1 LFHKI
6 AGWFAIFSLLSIC
19 TAGGMTNNSI
29 LEIRRKIYPQP
40 EKSSAQVGKYI
51 FHSAI
56 SQKNL
61 LGLQRK
67 SLFSLPEPSSISAQ
81 PVTIRILA
89 VRVAFLQ
96 EIPDDPTTTGDG
108 TFDFRPDSVFFAQE
122 GHQIDP
128 SPHNK
133 EYSESHL
140 QALKNYWEVVSEGKL
155 NIVFDVFPAASD
167 VVYELPR
174 PMAYYGSQRPDSG
187 LAEFFKDTWNL
198 VDQLTPSIDF
208 SQYQS
213 FVIFHAGSDQQS
225 NLSFS
230 PTNTPNDLFTGFIV
244 MGNPVPVDGGVFE
257 IGEGLIIP
265 ETVSQDTRI
274 GALNAVLAHEFGHQL
289 GLVDLYKTYDC
300 RTQRPTFTTQV
311 GDFSLMDNNAT
322 DVGVDLG
329 FRGPALGTLP
339 VYPDAWSRAYLGF
352 EVPVEIQNKQDVLI
366 KAAAL
371 LSDSTQIVKI
381 PINSQEY
388 FLLENRNQDLDGDGR
403 TDLRGDPV
411 TGVVLGPG
419 KLVGNTPVLTREYD
433 ALLPG
438 SGMLIWHVDEGEA
451 YLDCDGDGL
460 NNFLS
465 NQLQGDKE
473 RRFVSVEEADG
484 IIDFGGDYYTGF
496 GTQADMY
503 YRENNSAFTPATYP
517 SSRSNTGADT
527 HIKVTGI
534 GRRDTIMQCDISVD
548 LFQAG
553 WPQEFRPASNT
564 SSLVAYDVDGD
575 TVPELF
581 LASGNRIYA
590 WKKDGSRLIANQ
602 DVDSVQSFDGQKTTT
617 YPAAIF
623 AETDAPIVGPPAI
636 ADLVPADTIGPV
648 IVAGTE
654 SAKVYAWV
662 AQDRNGDGRADLL
675 PNFPV
680 NINCSKFSQNPV
692 ISNFLSGSNS
702 LEILAIC
709 SDGALEFIS
718 ISGESGHKFSAES
731 FDNTKVA
738 LSLKDS
744 QFYSVREGTASK
756 LYREDSLSSFWNVT
770 LPSSGNFTPVV
781 SDLNRNGAEDVLVAS
796 RSGFVTAI
804 DSAGNILSG
813 FPVNIGGTI
822 SSKPVLGD
830 IDGDGHL
837 EILLGGDNKIW
848 ALNFN
853 GTVATDFPIVV
864 DRASPVGFISTT
876 PILVDINADGNSD
889 VLIGSPGREILAYS
903 GFASKPAGFPL
914 STAAGVLASGTVVN
928 FDRSGGTDTERE
940 LAFPVSDGFVY
951 VWNII
956 GNFNNSKDFWLME
969 DFDAQHSNRFPST
982 QLPPPPVAG
991 IDLLPPGSFYPYPNP
1006 ATNRATLRFYLN
1018 YDSQVELKFFD
1029 LAGNLVDSHK
1039 TQGTAFTDNEFDWDC
1054 SGLASGVYVCRIQAK
1069 GGGKSQTEFCKIAV
1083 VK

>member
-1 LFHKI
+1 MSNKI
-6 AGWFAIFSLLSIC
+6 AGWISILSLLSIY
-19 TAGGMTNNSI
+19 TAMGMANNSI
-29 LEIRRKIYPQP
+29 LEIRGKIYPQP
-40 EKSSAQVGKYI
+40 EKTSAQIGKYV
-51 FHSAI
+51 FHSAV

-61 LGLQRK
+61 LKLQRE
-67 SLFSLPEPSSISAQ
+67 SLFGLPEPSSISAQ

-96 EIPDDPTTTGDG
+96 EIPDDLTTTGDG

-133 EYSESHL
+133 EYFESHL
-140 QALKNYWEVVSEGKL
+140 QALKNYWEAVSEGKL

-167 VVYELPR
+167 IVYELPH
-174 PMAYYGSQRPDSG
+174 PMVYYGSQRPDSG
-187 LAEFFKDTWNL
+187 LGKFFSDAWKL

-208 SQYQS
+208 SLYQS

-244 MGNPVPVDGGVFE
+244 MGSPVPVDGGAFQ

-300 RTQRPTFTTQV
+300 RTQKPTFTTQV

-329 FRGPALGTLP
+329 FRGPAFGTLP
-339 VYPDAWSRAYLGF
+339 VYPEAWSRAYLGF
-352 EVPVEIQNKQDVLI
+352 EIPVEIQNKQDVLI

-381 PINSQEY
+381 PINSQEF
-388 FLLENRNQDLDGDGR
+388 FLLENRNQDLDGDSR

-419 KLVGNTPVLTREYD
+419 KLVGSTPVLTREYD

-484 IIDFGGDYYTGF
+484 IIDFGGDYFTGF
-496 GTQADMY
+496 GLQQDMF
-503 YRENNSAFTPATYP
+503 YRENRAAFTPETYP
-517 SSRSNTGADT
+517 SSRSNTGAET
-527 HIKVTGI
+527 HIRVTGI
-534 GRRDTIMQCDISVD
+534 GRRDTVMQCDISVD
-548 LFQAG
+548 IFQVG
-553 WPQEFRPASNT
+553 WPQKFSPASNT

-590 WKKDGSRLIANQ
+590 WKKDGSKLIANQ
-602 DVDSVQSFDGQKTTT
+602 DLDSDLSFDGQKITT

-623 AETDAPIVGPPAI
+623 AETDAPIVGAPAI
-636 ADLVPADTIGPV
+636 ADLVPGDTVGPV
-648 IVAGTE
+648 VVALTQTN
-654 SAKVYAWV
+654 KIYAWL
-662 AQDRNGDGRADLL
+662 AKDENGNGRADLL
-675 PNFPV
+675 PGFPFAAL
-680 NINCSKFSQNPV
+680 CDSFSYLPV
-692 ISNFLSGSNS
+692 IGNFLGSADT
-702 LEILAIC
+702 LEILTPC
-709 SDGALEFIS
+709 NTGWLYFVPPSGSPFTRLDNEPSNGEALSSADRKYYILRKSSAGELL
-718 ISGESGHKFSAES
+718 SGET
-731 FDNTKVA
+731 N
-738 LSLKDS
+738 
-744 QFYSVREGTASK
+744 
-756 LYREDSLSSFWNVT
+756 SSSEWT
-770 LPSSGNFTPVV
+770 QSLPSGEYFSPVV
-781 SDLNRNGAEDVLVAS
+781 GDLDRNGIEDVVVANRNGYFSAFD
-796 RSGFVTAI
+796 SGGI
-804 DSAGNILSG
+804 ILPG
-813 FPVNIGGTI
+813 FPVNLGESIF
-822 SSKPVLGD
+822 SKPVLGD
-830 IDGDGHL
+830 IDGDGYL
-837 EILLGGDNKIW
+837 EILFGGNNKVW
-848 ALNFN
+848 ALNYN
-853 GTVATDFPIVV
+853 GTVATDFPIIIG
-864 DRASPVGFISTT
+864 RAFTVGPVSTA
-876 PILVDINADGNSD
+876 PIVVDINADGRGD
-889 VLIGSPGREILAYS
+889 VLIGSLAREILAYS
-903 GFASKPAGFPL
+903 GFAGKPDGFPL

-940 LAFPVSDGFVY
+940 LAFPATDGFVY
-951 VWNII
+951 VWNIN
-956 GNFNNSKDFWLME
+956 GNFNSSKDFWVME
-969 DFDAQHSNRFPST
+969 DFDAQHSNRFPFT

-991 IDLLPPGSFYPYPNP
+991 VDLLPPGSFYPYPNP
-1006 ATNRATLRFYLN
+1006 AINRATVRYYLN

-1029 LAGNLVDSHK
+1029 LSGNLIDSHK
-1039 TQGTAFTDNEFDWDC
+1039 TNGAAFTDNEFNWDC
-1054 SGLASGVYVCRIQAK
+1054 SGLASGVYICRIQAK